1 MKEIAKKISEVIA
14 TVKQPM
20 KSARNQHLKYDY
32 STKDDIFEVVREA
45 MAKKNLAIAPS
56 MELVERIEGA
66 KTKSGAIQFMSRI
79 RLTVII
85 IDGDSGESLTTTWE
99 GESITSD
106 DKGLPQAATQ
116 AMRFWAINTF
126 MLMDGANEEL
136 SQGDTVARKESVI
149 VQEAPPADVLAAI
162 ETRVRRLRFTD
173 DQLEEYLSYIARKEK
188 ADSIDDVPEHK
199 LLAWH
204 NRMEKRDDRDM
215 TELIN
220 NLIGGK
226 EA

>member
-173 DQLEEYLSYIARKEK
+173 DQLEDFLGYIARIEK
-188 ADSIDDVPEHK
+188 VEDVEDVPPHR

-204 NRMEKRDDRDM
+204 NRMEKQDDKAC
-215 TELIN
+215 TETIN
-220 NLIGGK
+220 KLIGGK
-226 EA
+226 AA